1 MFNLTHKTPKIL
13 VVGDLMI
20 DTYLWGDCTRISPEA
35 PVPVVVVRKE
45 TQNLGGG
52 GNVVHN
58 LSALG
63 AEVLVSGV
71 IGDDDDAMKLEKM
84 LTDVGINTDFLARE
98 RERKTSK
105 KTRLIATS
113 QQIIR
118 YDKESKH
125 AISKVSEGI
134 IKQHFKSCI
143 NKVDIVLFSDYGK
156 GLFTHT
162 LTQKLIQIANNAQK
176 KVLIDPKGS
185 DYIKYKNAYLLTP
198 NKQELSAAT
207 GIDIKNKSHLKQAM
221 AKIKKQCALNVSLA
235 TLSEEGIA
243 LLADDFH
250 IYPTATKEVFDVT
263 GAGDAVLAALG
274 FALALGSGVNEA
286 LRFAN
291 IAAGVVVG
299 KVGSA
304 SATLDEI
311 MTYQST
317 LNSKKNTL
325 EEKIVSK
332 MQIKKIVHHL
342 KSMDKKVIFTN
353 GCFDLLHIGHIKYL
367 QRAKTFGDVLI
378 VGVNSDESVR
388 KLKGKGR
395 PIVGEDERAYLLAA
409 LDVIDFVVIFSD
421 ETPYDLIDNIRPNIL
436 VKGADYQNKK
446 VVGAELAGT
455 LKLVDFVKN
464 KSSSKLIEKIRNDI

>member
-1 MFNLTHKTPKIL
+1 MLNLIHKTPKIL

-35 PVPVVVVRKE
+35 PVPIVVVTKE

-52 GNVVHN
+52 GNVVNN

-63 AEVLVSGV
+63 AEVLVISV
-71 IGDDDDAMKLEKM
+71 NGDDDDTMKLENM
-84 LTDVGINTDFLARE
+84 FTGIGINTDLLVRE
-98 RERKTSK
+98 KKRKTSK
-105 KTRLIATS
+105 KTRLIANS

-118 YDKESKH
+118 YDEESKH
-125 AISKVSEGI
+125 AISKISEKI
-134 IKQHFKSCI
+134 IVQHFNSCI
-143 NKVDIVLFSDYGK
+143 NEVDIVLFSDYGK

-162 LTQKLIQIANNAQK
+162 LTQKLIQIANDAQK

-198 NKQELSAAT
+198 NKQELSVAT
-207 GIDIKNKSHLKQAM
+207 GIYIKNKAHLKQAM

-243 LLADDFH
+243 LLVDDFH
-250 IYPTATKEVFDVT
+250 IHPTVAKEVFDVT
-263 GAGDAVLAALG
+263 GAGDTVLAALG
-274 FALALGSGVNEA
+274 FALALDLDINEA
-286 LRFAN
+286 LTFAN
-291 IAAGVVVG
+291 ITAGVVVG
-299 KVGSA
+299 KIGNA
-304 SATLDEI
+304 SATLDEVI
-311 MTYQST
+311 AYQSA
-317 LNSKKNTL
+317 LNITKNKS
-325 EEKIVSK
+325 EKKIVSK
-332 MQIKKIVHHL
+332 MEIVKIAKHL
-342 KSMDKKVIFTN
+342 KSIDKKIIFTN

-367 QRAKTFGDVLI
+367 ERAKTFGDVLI
-378 VGVNSDESVR
+378 VGINSDESVR

-395 PIVGEDERAYLLAA
+395 PIVTENERAYLLAA

-421 ETPYDLIDNIRPNIL
+421 ETPYNLIYNIRPNIL

-446 VVGAELAGT
+446 VIGEELVDA

-464 KSSSKLIEKIRNDI
+464 KGSSKLIEKIRSDI